1 MASFVSRIDGGR
13 ADAGRADAAR
23 MNAARVDQPEQ
34 PAGPH
39 LAFPRAVWGLE
50 IVRGQARQLFRPI
63 AGPVF
68 MIGTADDSDL
78 VLADEAFPE
87 SFLYLYVKTDADL
100 NETVSVRRFGVGPA
114 LLVDEVETDIAELPS
129 GSILEFGD
137 YAFRLTQ
144 RTSQPGPGG
153 PDRGPDHDPDQND
166 DEPFLAADFAAWEAD
181 ESAALDKVRALLAD
195 VRASLQTESQQPGL
209 RLFAGAKAQTISSR
223 PLRRQSA

>member
-1 MASFVSRIDGGR
+1 MASIVSRID
-13 ADAGRADAAR
+13 
-23 MNAARVDQPEQ
+23 QPGQQGEQ
-34 PAGPH
+34 PLGPH

-68 MIGTADDSDL
+68 MIGTAEDSDL

-87 SFLYLYVKTDADL
+87 TYLYLYIKTDADL

-114 LLVDEVETDIAELPS
+114 LLIDEVETDIAELPI
-129 GSILEFGD
+129 GSVLEFGD

-144 RTSQPGPGG
+144 RTSQPGPDNGPGRG
-153 PDRGPDHDPDQND
+153 PDRDPDQND
-166 DEPFLAADFAAWEAD
+166 DEPFLPADFAAWELD
-181 ESAALDKVRALLAD
+181 ESAALDKVRALISA
-195 VRASLQTESQQPGL
+195 VRASLEAEAREQGL
-209 RLFAGAKAQTISSR
+209 RLYSGAKAQTISSR

>member
-1 MASFVSRIDGGR
+1 MASFVTRIDGPGYS
-13 ADAGRADAAR
+13 GQ
-23 MNAARVDQPEQ
+23 NTEPQ
-34 PAGPH
+34 GPH

-50 IVRGQARQLFRPI
+50 IVRGQARQLFRQI

-68 MIGTADDSDL
+68 MIGTAEDSDL

-87 SFLYLYVKTDADL
+87 SYLYLYIKTDADL

-114 LLVDEVETDIAELPS
+114 LRVDEVETDIAELPI

-144 RTSQPGPGG
+144 QASQPGPGG
-153 PDRGPDHDPDQND
+153 PNRGPDQDPDQND
-166 DEPFLAADFAAWEAD
+166 DEPFLPADFAAWESD
-181 ESAALDKVRALLAD
+181 ESAALDKVRALISD
-195 VRASLQTESQQPGL
+195 VRASLQAASVQQGL
-209 RLFAGAKAQTISSR
+209 RLFAGTKAQTISSR